1 MFSSVTESKVEIFSV
16 VDGVDGGEKAPTEN
30 RTRLVFERYLQPCLA
45 ELFGTTLFVFVG
57 CASVIGNQGVE
68 GVVQPALAHG
78 LALGVLVAV
87 LGEIR

>member
-1 MFSSVTESKVEIFSV
+1 MFSSVTESRLEIFNV
-16 VDGVDGGEKAPTEN
+16 ADGVEGGEKAPAQN
-30 RTRLVFERYLQPCLA
+30 GVQMVFERYLQPCLA

-57 CASVIGNQGVE
+57 CVSVIGNQGVE

-78 LALGVLVAV
+78 LALGVLITV